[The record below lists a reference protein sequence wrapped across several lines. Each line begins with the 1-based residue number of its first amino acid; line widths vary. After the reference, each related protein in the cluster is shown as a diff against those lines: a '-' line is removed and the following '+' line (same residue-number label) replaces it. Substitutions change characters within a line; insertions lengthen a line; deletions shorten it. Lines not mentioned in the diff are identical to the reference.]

1 MTDVPG
7 LADVSDE
14 LYAGDPSDFVARR
27 DALAREA
34 RDRKDRVLAVAIKKL
49 RRPTV
54 GAWYV
59 NLAVRS
65 GLTSLRELLRLG
77 QEMRDAQAVLD
88 FKRVVALGSQRA
100 DVERRVLSDLTTH
113 LAGIGLTAAPAAL
126 EEVRSILRAAVA
138 DADATAA
145 VLSGRLERSVE
156 SSGLA
161 GFAAV
166 PVPDAAAPEVG
177 AEPDAD
183 APEAEAERAASRAA
197 LEAARAERERAERE
211 RAERERAE
219 RERAERERAAA
230 LRALEDARQRLAAAE
245 TAAATARAD
254 HRRAAAE
261 HVGAADRL
269 SAAEAERAEAA
280 DAVGALERASQA

>member
-211 RAERERAE
+211 RA
-219 RERAERERAAA
+219 AA

-269 SAAEAERAEAA
+269 SAAEVERAEAA